1 MKLLVVVGAFYKEKA
16 PSLTAFVCLH
26 LEDVLVEALLA
37 RVPAGVVVVA
47 EFEDEVATV
56 VGRDVHYHRDPGAGG
71 VVPHDL
77 S

>member
-1 MKLLVVVGAFYKEKA
+1 M
-16 PSLTAFVCLH
+16 
-26 LEDVLVEALLA
+26 LVEALLA
-37 RVPAGVVVVA
+37 GVPAGVVVVA

-56 VGRDVHYHRDPGAGG
+56 VGRDVHYHWDPGAGG

>member
-1 MKLLVVVGAFYKEKA
+1 MKLLVAVGAFYKEKA
-16 PSLTAFVCLH
+16 PSLTALMCTH

-47 EFEDEVATV
+47 EFEDEVSAV

-71 VVPHDL
+71 VAPHDL

>member
-1 MKLLVVVGAFYKEKA
+1 M
-16 PSLTAFVCLH
+16 TASVCLH

-47 EFEDEVATV
+47 EFEDEVAAV

>member
-1 MKLLVVVGAFYKEKA
+1 M
-16 PSLTAFVCLH
+16 TAFVCTH

-47 EFEDEVATV
+47 EFEDEVSAV
-56 VGRDVHYHRDPGAGG
+56 VGGDVHYHRDPGAGR
-71 VVPHDL
+71 VAPHNL

>member
-1 MKLLVVVGAFYKEKA
+1 MKVVGAFYKKKA
-16 PSLTAFVCLH
+16 PSMTAIVCTH

-56 VGRDVHYHRDPGAGG
+56 VGRDVHYHWDPGAGG
-71 VVPHDL
+71 VAPHDL

>member
-1 MKLLVVVGAFYKEKA
+1 M
-16 PSLTAFVCLH
+16 TAFVCTH

-47 EFEDEVATV
+47 EFEDEVSAV
-56 VGRDVHYHRDPGAGG
+56 VGRDVHYHRDPGAGR
-71 VVPHDL
+71 VAPHDL